1 VIRSVEI
8 RDLVV
13 IDRAELQPA
22 AGLTAITGETGAGK
36 SVVAGALALLL
47 GAPADQRAVRPGA
60 RHALVQAALALPPGF
75 WDSLDEEDPALGLRE
90 LAEDESEVV
99 VGRRV
104 PAEGRARALLDGAAA
119 STEAVAGLAG
129 ARLRIVGQ
137 GEGRRLTGAAAQLAA
152 LDAFAGPEAR
162 GRADRVASLR
172 RRARAAGRALAAA
185 RGRREAAGRQRAALE
200 ELVREVEDARPDPAE
215 EGSLLAERERL
226 RGAERLLAAAA
237 AAARALSPDDAEGA
251 GAIGQVGAAIGALE
265 GALALDPALGAP
277 LGELAG
283 AQDALQEAS
292 MALHRYLEGLA
303 GDAGE
308 PGRLDRVEERLEA
321 YRRIT
326 RRHGGVEEALARAAE
341 ARAALAALEGEAA
354 GEDALAAQRARLLAD
369 LRDEA
374 DALHAVRAE
383 AAPRLGAAVARELSE
398 LGMPAAALRVE
409 LAAAPVEDP
418 DEAPADRAALWL
430 RANPGLAEA
439 PLASAAS
446 GGELSRVLLAL
457 QAAGTGA
464 AAADGAARALEGAL
478 VFDEVD
484 AGIGGET
491 ATALALKLA
500 ALARGR
506 QVLVITHLPQVAAMA
521 DVHYRL
527 VKGPGAGG
535 LASTA
540 ILSVEGEELVA
551 ELCRMLGA
559 APSDRGARRHAEEL
573 LARRATP

>member
-47 GAPADQRAVRPGA
+47 GAPPDHGAVRPGA
-60 RHALVQAALALPPGF
+60 RHALVQASLALPPGF
-75 WDSLDEEDPALGLRE
+75 WDGLEEDDPALALRE
-90 LAEDESEVV
+90 LAEDEAEVV

-119 STEAVAGLAG
+119 PTEAVAGLAG

-137 GEGRRLTGAAAQLAA
+137 GEGRRLTAPAAQLAA

-162 GRADRVASLR
+162 AGAERVAALR

-185 RGRREAAGRQRAALE
+185 RGRREAAALRRQELE
-200 ELVREVEDARPDPAE
+200 EIVREVEEARPDPAE
-215 EGSLLAERERL
+215 EPSLLAERERL

-237 AAARALSPDDAEGA
+237 EAAEALSPDGVEGG
-251 GAIGQVGAAIGALE
+251 GAVAQVGAAIRAIEAALS
-265 GALALDPALGAP
+265 LDPELAAP

-292 MALHRYLEGLA
+292 MALRRYLEQLA
-303 GDAGE
+303 GQAGE
-308 PGRLDRVEERLEA
+308 PGRLERVEERLET
-321 YRRIT
+321 YRRLA
-326 RRHGGVEEALARAAE
+326 RRHGGAEEALARAEE
-341 ARAALAALEGEAA
+341 ARASLAELEGEAM
-354 GEDALAAQRARLLAD
+354 GEDALAAERASALAE
-369 LRDEA
+369 LRDAA
-374 DALHAVRAE
+374 DALHALRAE
-383 AAPRLGAAVARELSE
+383 AAPRLEEAVARELAD
-398 LGMPAAALRVE
+398 LGMPAAALRVALE
-409 LAAAPVEDP
+409 RAPAEDP
-418 DEAPADRAALWL
+418 DEAPNERAALWL

-439 PLASAAS
+439 PLATAAS

-457 QAAGTGA
+457 QAAGVAGA
-464 AAADGAARALEGAL
+464 AADGAL

-491 ATALALKLA
+491 ATALAHKLA
-500 ALARGR
+500 ALSRWR

-527 VKGPGAGG
+527 VKDAGPDGRAT
-535 LASTA
+535 TA
-540 ILSVEGEELVA
+540 ILAVEGEDLVA

-559 APSDRGARRHAEEL
+559 GPSDRGARRHAEEL
-573 LARRATP
+573 LARRAGP